1 MYACMTVSQKLH
13 PSTIFSTNDYKS
25 KSIKISYH
33 SWVSSLYKMLLKD
46 LNPVRIFIEK
56 CVLEILNILSHI
68 RTMCDSAEFFFVF
81 LMPNGQSRFRG
92 CATIL
97 LADTQW
103 GQNLFTFEFLESTIS
118 RTLWEEND

>member
-1 MYACMTVSQKLH
+1 
-13 PSTIFSTNDYKS
+13 
-25 KSIKISYH
+25 
-33 SWVSSLYKMLLKD
+33 
-46 LNPVRIFIEK
+46 
-56 CVLEILNILSHI
+56 
-68 RTMCDSAEFFFVF
+68 MCDSAEFFFVF